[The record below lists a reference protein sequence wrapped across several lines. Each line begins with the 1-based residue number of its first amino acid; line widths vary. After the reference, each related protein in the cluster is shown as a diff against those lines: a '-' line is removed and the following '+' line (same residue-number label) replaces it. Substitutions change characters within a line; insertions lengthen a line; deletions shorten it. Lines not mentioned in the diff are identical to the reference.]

1 MKKELIYV
9 ELTNG
14 FNHDEKAEIG
24 FGYYNRTRSTI
35 YFNGRILGKG
45 KSIVGNF
52 VDIETGEDYWVSG
65 TKKNG
70 QNRHWTGQGKIH
82 IDKIAISEYL
92 HHTNQISLPKNKFV
106 IEEFDNEPKVKLATE
121 IENSKKNT

>member
-14 FNHDEKAEIG
+14 YNHDERAEIG
-24 FGYYNRTRSTI
+24 FGFYNRTRSTI

-45 KSIVGNF
+45 KSVVGNF
-52 VDIETGEDYWVSG
+52 VDIETGEHYWVSG

-70 QNRHWTGQGKIH
+70 RNRHWAGKGKIH
-82 IDKIAISEYL
+82 IDKIAVSEYL
-92 HHTNQISLPKNKFV
+92 NHTNQTTLSKKKFV
-106 IEEFDNEPKVKLATE
+106 IEEFDNEPKIQLATE
-121 IENSKKNT
+121 IENAKKNR